1 MNPNGIGEFDSCGDE
16 MYKCPRL
23 QNPKAPQDCRCLIIP
38 KCPAL
43 HKLALENKFDE
54 IRQHKRCGFEK
65 GDIKLCCPQDGIKSE
80 DSDYEVN
87 DNTTDQGHARK
98 VNTTDQSPQK
108 DEVEAKTLEERIGEI
123 DGVQELDGICMK
135 DDKSNMEGLS
145 CGLNSIKVR
154 IFGGEDAG
162 SHDYPW
168 AAAIAYKQPKSE
180 KIKYACGGALI
191 HNQYVITAAH
201 CTLHLRGNTLDHVKI
216 GHANLKHPCG
226 VEVGIEGAFPHPNYD
241 PSKNFINDIALL
253 KLGKPVKVGPTIN
266 FLCLPSPANEN
277 AEDTLEPVVVGWGL
291 TENGTNSD
299 ILQELELQ
307 VIQNEECTNVY
318 REHFIKRQFSDAQAS
333 SFRISK
339 TQICANHTTIGK
351 DSCRGDSGGPL
362 MSRNSLQEW
371 VIHGVVSFG
380 NLNCD
385 SEVPG
390 VYTRVAKYL
399 EWIDSIITREQ

>member
-1 MNPNGIGEFDSCGDE
+1 MG
-16 MYKCPRL
+16 
-23 QNPKAPQDCRCLIIP
+23 
-38 KCPAL
+38 
-43 HKLALENKFDE
+43 
-54 IRQHKRCGFEK
+54 
-65 GDIKLCCPQDGIKSE
+65 
-80 DSDYEVN
+80 
-87 DNTTDQGHARK
+87 
-98 VNTTDQSPQK
+98 
-108 DEVEAKTLEERIGEI
+108 
-123 DGVQELDGICMK
+123 
-135 DDKSNMEGLS
+135 
-145 CGLNSIKVR
+145 
-154 IFGGEDAG
+154 
-162 SHDYPW
+162 
-168 AAAIAYKQPKSE
+168 
-180 KIKYACGGALI
+180 
-191 HNQYVITAAH
+191 
-201 CTLHLRGNTLDHVKI
+201 
-216 GHANLKHPCG
+216 
-226 VEVGIEGAFPHPNYD
+226 